1 MKMKKVFSSLMALG
15 LATTLVACGGNTDK
29 EADKPAD
36 NANEATETENK
47 DDASTDENADTEDN
61 ADDTTDDK
69 ESDEN
74 ADDEDAEAKKELE
87 NFEKQTADD
96 TLVIGTS
103 ELNGDWLQGWTNSA
117 YDVKV
122 RRLLGIEGNNG
133 YGTVVQDEGGQWVTN
148 PTVVDGEIEKI
159 DNEDGSRTY
168 RTKIKQGLKYSD
180 GVEIKADDFLFGNL
194 LFSHPSYIP
203 VTASTTIGADAAK
216 GYEAYHN
223 GDTDIFEG
231 QKKIDDY
238 TFEYTVDASFL
249 PYFEEASLMASSP
262 FPMHEVTE
270 NLVVSKD
277 GQKLETKE
285 GYEVT
290 EEDKKNYKDS
300 LQQQID
306 KQNEDFEA
314 DYPAPEDGA
323 SEDEKAE
330 YNAAKEEH
338 DAAIKK
344 LEEKRDGEVDPT
356 ILLIEQAML
365 NVANNY
371 RTNPKAVTGPYVYE
385 GFENN
390 MVKLSLNPE
399 YAGNFKG
406 DKATIPHIIV
416 QTVNS
421 NIAVDL
427 LENGDIDIWE
437 EESDGGKIDQMRAAT
452 DAGKIKYNTFERN
465 GYGDLSFITDRGA
478 TKYKEVRQ
486 AIASLMDRNTF
497 VQQYAGGY
505 GVVTNGMYG
514 TSQWMY
520 KERGADLETGGKIV
534 NWQLNLEK
542 ANELLD
548 KTPYKF
554 EADGKT
560 PWDKKKSDEA
570 FSKDAEGYNYWRY
583 DETGK
588 QLVVNQYGSDE
599 SPITTLISNQLPVNA
614 KQVGMEYNVTAGSF
628 ATLLEYYTTPKEDA
642 EYTAFNMGLS
652 FGTPYDPYYQY
663 HSKGFDN
670 KTKTN
675 DPKADEITEKLRKT
689 DPEDREGY
697 LDTWEEFQIW
707 YNDYLPEI
715 PLYSNQY
722 HTGYTNRVQG
732 FDLCTPVWGVS
743 EQINAMS
750 LGK

>member
-29 EADKPAD
+29 DAEKPAD

-47 DDASTDENADTEDN
+47 DDASTDENADTEDK
-61 ADDTTDDK
+61 ADDKTDDK
-69 ESDEN
+69 EGDEN
-74 ADDEDAEAKKELE
+74 ADSEDAKAKKELE

-122 RRLLGIEGNNG
+122 RRLLGTEGNNG

-148 PTVVDGEIEKI
+148 TTVVDGEIEKI
-159 DNEDGSRTY
+159 DNPDGSRTY

-203 VTASTTIGADAAK
+203 VTAATTVGADSAK

-249 PYFEEASLMASSP
+249 PYFEEAALMGLSP
-262 FPMHEVTE
+262 FPIHEVTE

-314 DYPAPEDGA
+314 DYPAPKDDA

-344 LEEKRDGEVDPT
+344 LEDKRDGEVDPT

-478 TKYKEVRQ
+478 TQYKEVRQ

-520 KERGADLETGGKIV
+520 KERGADLETGDKIT
-534 NWQLNLEK
+534 NWQLNLDK

-570 FSKDAEGYNYWRY
+570 FEKDAEGYNYWRY